1 MSDFR
6 RRAAGDR
13 CLIFFLVFC
22 PPARTT
28 ARPARS
34 GGASARADLNG
45 RQGGTP
51 ALVPASPAR
60 GPFPAADPG
69 RAHPRRRSV
78 VGRFSRGARTGS
90 TQPAWTVSP
99 GAVEHV
105 ARSTM
110 NAASLRQRLG
120 RPTRRSLS
128 LLVGIA
134 ALLAGGTAAA
144 VVATS
149 GSHDATP
156 TVRASDAALDTKD
169 ALASILHL
177 HPALGH
183 PVAKLIS
190 DGKLPKA
197 TYVGDSSTIGVP
209 KNTPVQTA
217 PTTNNGNAAAFVPGP
232 AGDALTPLQLASL
245 AMSQGCPAADAA
257 TAAAIAAA
265 ESGGNPAA
273 QGDIT
278 LMDNVWDWSEG
289 LWQIRGLRDERGTGE
304 LRDSLANGNPVTN
317 ARAMMTIS
325 DGCTNWTPWST
336 YNSGAY
342 LAYLPLM
349 KSAVAA
355 ALGYRSRTGSWL
367 QVLSGAPATV
377 PTTGGQGGRGTHS
390 KHWRGKGAAHRKH
403 GRHGKHGKHA
413 KTKGKHGPK
422 PSASP
427 TATRH

>member
-1 MSDFR
+1 
-6 RRAAGDR
+6 
-13 CLIFFLVFC
+13 
-22 PPARTT
+22 
-28 ARPARS
+28 
-34 GGASARADLNG
+34 
-45 RQGGTP
+45 
-51 ALVPASPAR
+51 
-60 GPFPAADPG
+60 
-69 RAHPRRRSV
+69 
-78 VGRFSRGARTGS
+78 
-90 TQPAWTVSP
+90 
-99 GAVEHV
+99 
-105 ARSTM
+105 M
-110 NAASLRQRLG
+110 NAASQRQKLRQRLG

-128 LLVGIA
+128 LLVGAA

-149 GSHDATP
+149 GSHDTTP
-156 TVRASDAALDTKD
+156 TVRASDAALDTKN

-209 KNTPVQTA
+209 KNMPVQTA
-217 PTTNNGNAAAFVPGP
+217 PTTNGDNAAAFVPGP
-232 AGDALTPLQLASL
+232 SAGALTPLQLASL
-245 AMSQGCPAADAA
+245 ALSQGCPAADAA

-325 DGCTNWTPWST
+325 GGCTNWTPWST

-342 LAYLPLM
+342 LSYLPLM

-355 ALGYRSRTGSWL
+355 ALGYKTRTGSWL
-367 QVLSGAPATV
+367 QVLSGGPASVPAPGQPGT
-377 PTTGGQGGRGTHS
+377 PTGTSTKPSKGRHHT
-390 KHWRGKGAAHRKH
+390 HRKH
-403 GRHGKHGKHA
+403 GKRHARHK
-413 KTKGKHGPK
+413 KTHSPSPSTSPSATHHPK
-422 PSASP
+422 PSPSP
-427 TATRH
+427 TGMPKPTRTKIHLPLPTSSLPSLPLPTKTRIHLPKPTKTKIHLPTPTLPVPSPSLPHLP